1 MDSQSPDR
9 ILDEVARLRRLT
21 RARARGAAVPLAI
34 FGLLTLA
41 SIALYSHPFQAM
53 QTLPDGGA
61 ASRPGSTSGYAG
73 LDGFDRSASLSIAFW
88 LVTGPLSYL
97 ACAWWYRRRA
107 ARVGLTVRWQPWAY
121 TGAALF
127 AVFLFAVFAQDH
139 GGQGAPPPLGGEF
152 AASAVVSPL
161 LAIAVGLLVLAKV
174 ERSPGVAVCGLLYG
188 GLCVIMNGYGLG
200 QVPPWIAPPSGGT
213 IDGLVNPAQNLFL
226 LAAVLLVGAL
236 LVQLRAWAR
245 LRSVTAAA
253 PVQV

>member
-1 MDSQSPDR
+1 MDPQSPDR

-21 RARARGAAVPLAI
+21 RARARGAAVPLMI

-41 SIALYSHPFQAM
+41 SIPLYSHPFHAM
-53 QTLPDGGA
+53 ETLPDGGS

-73 LDGFDRSASLSIAFW
+73 LDGFDRSGALSIAFW
-88 LVTGPLSYL
+88 LITGPLSYL

-107 ARVGLTVRWQPWAY
+107 ARVGLTVRWRPWAY

-127 AVFLFAVFAQDH
+127 AVFLLAVFAQDH
-139 GGQGAPPPLGGEF
+139 GVQDASSPLGDGF
-152 AASAVVSPL
+152 VASAVVSPL

-174 ERSPGVAVCGLLYG
+174 ERSPGVAVCGLVYG

-200 QVPPWIAPPSGGT
+200 QIPPWLAPPYGGM
-213 IDGLVNPAQNLFL
+213 IDGMLNPAQNLIL

-236 LVQLRAWAR
+236 VVQLRAWAR

-253 PVQV
+253 PAQA